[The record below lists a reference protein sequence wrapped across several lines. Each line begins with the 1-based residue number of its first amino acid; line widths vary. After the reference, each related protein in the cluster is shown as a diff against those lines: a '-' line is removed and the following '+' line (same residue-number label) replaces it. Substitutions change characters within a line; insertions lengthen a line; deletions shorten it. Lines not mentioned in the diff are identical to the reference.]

1 MKITI
6 HGSGYVGLV
15 AGACL
20 ADVGHEV
27 VCVEIDARK
36 LEMLARGEVPFYEPG
51 LAGLITQNTANGRLS
66 FTGNPEAGVRH
77 GTTQFIAVGTPSDES
92 GNADLQYVDAVARTI
107 GRFMDE
113 YRLVACKSTVPVG
126 TGDRVEK
133 IIREELVR
141 RGLTVELD
149 VASNP
154 EFLKE
159 GAAIGDFT
167 KPDRIV
173 VGTSSPRALE
183 LFREIYFPFNRSHDR
198 LMAMDRR
205 SAELTKYAA
214 NAMLATK
221 ISFINEVANIAER
234 VGADIEKVRLGIGSD
249 SRIGYHFIYPGMG
262 YGGSCFPKD
271 VRAFLHTAR
280 AVGYEPQLMQAVEA
294 VNHDQKHVMF
304 AKIHRRFGG
313 ALKGQTLAIWGLA
326 FKPNTDDIR
335 ESPSCVLIDQLLNA
349 GAKVQ
354 AYDPEAMDHARA
366 QFGNRA
372 GITFHQGCYEAVAG
386 ADALAIATEWKQ
398 FRSPDWDRLKGALR
412 LPVVFDGRNIFDPE
426 QLRRIGVEYYPIG
439 RVQGDQFPED
449 S

>member
-20 ADVGHEV
+20 ADVGHAV
-27 VCVEIDARK
+27 VCVEVDARK

-51 LAGLITQNTANGRLS
+51 LAGLVTQNLANGRLR
-66 FTGNPEAGVRH
+66 FTGDSAAGVRH
-77 GTTQFIAVGTPSDES
+77 GLVQFIAVGTPSKAD
-92 GNADLQYVDAVARTI
+92 GGADLKYVEEVARAI
-107 GRFMDE
+107 GRSMTE
-113 YRLVACKSTVPVG
+113 YRLIACKSTVPVG
-126 TGDRVEK
+126 TGDRVQE
-133 IIREELVR
+133 IIEAELA
-141 RGLTVELD
+141 GQNLPIDFD

-173 VGTSSPRALE
+173 VGTTSTRALD
-183 LFREIYFPFNRSHDR
+183 LFREIYFPFNRNHDR
-198 LMAMDRR
+198 LMSMSRR

-234 VGADIEKVRLGIGSD
+234 VGADIEQVRLGIGSD

-271 VRAFLHTAR
+271 VRALLHTSR
-280 AVGYEPQLMQAVEA
+280 AVGFEPQLMQAVEA
-294 VNHDQKHVMF
+294 VNHDQKRVLF
-304 AKIHRRFGG
+304 TKINHRFGG
-313 ALKGQTLAIWGLA
+313 ELKGKTIAIWGLA

-335 ESPSCVLIDQLLNA
+335 EAASGTLIEQLLDA

-354 AYDPEAMDHARA
+354 THDPEAMDRARA
-366 QFGNRA
+366 QYSNRV
-372 GITFHQGCYEAVAG
+372 GISFHHDYYEAATG
-386 ADALAIATEWKQ
+386 ADALAIVTEWKQ
-398 FRSPDWDRLKGALR
+398 FRSPDWSQLKGALR
-412 LPVVFDGRNIFDPE
+412 LPIVFDGRNIFDPE
-426 QLRRIGVEYYPIG
+426 MIRRMGFEYYPIG
-439 RVQGDQFPED
+439 RAQGPQL
-449 S
+449 